1 MGWLGD
7 QMDCGI
13 TEVCGFAQIRLVAH
27 FIPETGIH
35 TALPVSKKSTQHI
48 KSVLGP

>member
-1 MGWLGD
+1 MGGLGD
-7 QMDCGI
+7 QMDCRI
-13 TEVCGFAQIRLVAH
+13 ADICGFAQIRLVAH

-35 TALPVSKKSTQHI
+35 AALPVSKKSTQHI